1 MLGQGGLILIGNDY
15 NNGIVWE
22 VDFMGEGTVLYCFVS
37 FLLLFYGL
45 HLDKG
50 LGYSTTY
57 VFVSQLA
64 ENWQTEFAT
73 AYSLH

>member
-1 MLGQGGLILIGNDY
+1 MAHRKMTVYKVEPHVRIGGLILIGNDY

-22 VDFMGEGTVLYCFVS
+22 VDFMGEGTVLNCFVS

-57 VFVSQLA
+57 VFVS
-64 ENWQTEFAT
+64 
-73 AYSLH
+73 